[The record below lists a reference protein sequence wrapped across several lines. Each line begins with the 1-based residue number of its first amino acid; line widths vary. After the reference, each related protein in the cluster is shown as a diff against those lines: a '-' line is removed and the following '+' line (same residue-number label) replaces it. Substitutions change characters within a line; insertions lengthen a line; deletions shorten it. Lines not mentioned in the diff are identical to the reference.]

1 LPCIQPRIRSAVA
14 LAASLLAIATSARA
28 QQIPPAVK
36 AAESSIDPEKIRA
49 HVKFLAGD
57 LLEGR
62 GPGLRGSELAAQYIA
77 TQFALYGLKPGGDN
91 GTYLQQI
98 NFVGMKA
105 IPDKTTM
112 SLIPPKRPDGQ
123 IGIML
128 YSYDLKYGDD
138 FTVSNQTLTPAVDI
152 DAPIVFVGYGV
163 DAPEFNWND
172 YANIDVKGKVIL
184 CIVGDP
190 PSTDPNFFGGDALTY
205 YGRWTYKF
213 EQAARMGAVG
223 ALIIHRTDLA
233 SYGWDVVKNSNTSE
247 KTYLRD
253 NKDPQLEAASW
264 IQLDVANTIFKA
276 TGWTDASGH
285 VGYSNSTI
293 ITVSGDH
300 KVYQDGKPISLKDLT
315 AGLFS
320 VAVTPLV
327 KVEDGVPQS
336 EVQAVIDAVKRSGK
350 GAPRIL
356 QSPVD
361 MMIEAAGKRGF
372 KAIELPV
379 RLHAHV
385 ESVVRPFQSPNVVG
399 ILPGSS
405 YSLLSSRSAAEGSAS
420 PTTNSKD
427 QAVLYT
433 AHFDHLGFVPGMAGD
448 NIYNG
453 AADNATGCG
462 MLLELAR
469 VWSQLAQSST
479 KLPHSVIFASV
490 TAEEQGLLGSEYLG
504 QHPPIP
510 AGQIALDINY
520 DMILPIGVPLE
531 TNVNGAQR
539 TTFFPTVEATAKR
552 FNLAIVPDPKP
563 SAGSYYRSDHFS
575 LSRVG
580 IPAFSIETGN
590 LYEGHDAAWGK
601 KQHEDFTANDYHNFS
616 DNYHTDWDFAGNAKL
631 DRFGMDLGWQALT
644 APTTINW
651 LPKDEFEA
659 ARKASLKTN

>member
-1 LPCIQPRIRSAVA
+1 LPPIQSRIRFAVV
-14 LAASLLAIATSARA
+14 LAAFQLTISASAPA
-28 QQIPPAVK
+28 QAIPPAVK
-36 AAESSIDPEKIRA
+36 AAEDSIDPEKIRA
-49 HVKFLAGD
+49 HVKFLSDD

-62 GPGLRGSELAAQYIA
+62 GPGLRGSEIAAQYIA

-98 NFVGMKA
+98 NMVGMNA
-105 IPDKTTM
+105 IPEKTTM
-112 SLIPPKRPDGQ
+112 SIIPPKRPDGQ

-138 FTVSNQTLTPAVDI
+138 YTVSNRTLTPTVDI
-152 DAPIVFVGYGV
+152 DAPIVFVGYGIT
-163 DAPEFNWND
+163 APEFNWND

-264 IQLDVANTIFKA
+264 IQLDVAKQIFKSSNL
-276 TGWTDASGH
+276 DA
-285 VGYSNSTI
+285 
-293 ITVSGDH
+293 
-300 KVYQDGKPISLKDLT
+300 
-315 AGLFS
+315 
-320 VAVTPLV
+320 
-327 KVEDGVPQS
+327 
-336 EVQAVIDAVKRSGK
+336 DAE
-350 GAPRIL
+350 
-356 QSPVD
+356 
-361 MMIEAAGKRGF
+361 IEAAGKRGF

-399 ILPGSS
+399 ILPGANA
-405 YSLLSSRSAAEGSAS
+405 SAR
-420 PTTNSKD
+420 D

-433 AHFDHLGFVPGMAGD
+433 AHFDHLGFVPGMSGD

-469 VWSQLAQSST
+469 AWSQLAQSGT
-479 KLPHSVIFASV
+479 KLPHSVIFSAV

-520 DMILPIGVPLE
+520 DMILPIGVPLQV
-531 TNVNGAQR
+531 NVNGAQR

-601 KQHEDFTANDYHNFS
+601 KQHEDFTAHDYHNFT
-616 DNYHTDWDFAGNAKL
+616 DNYHADWNFAGNAKL
-631 DRFGMDLGWQALT
+631 DRFGMDLGCQALA
-644 APTTINW
+644 APTTISWKLN
-651 LPKDEFEA
+651 DEFEP
-659 ARKASLKTN
+659 ARRASLGAK

>member
-1 LPCIQPRIRSAVA
+1 MNRIRSAAA
-14 LAASLLAIATSARA
+14 LAASFFILSLGALA
-28 QQIPPAVK
+28 QNIPSAVK
-36 AAESSIDPEKIRA
+36 TAEDSIDPEKIRA
-49 HVKFLAGD
+49 HVKFLSDD

-62 GPGLRGSELAAQYIA
+62 GPGLRGSEIAAQYIA

-98 NFVGMKA
+98 NFVGMNA
-105 IPDKTTM
+105 IPEKTTM
-112 SLIPPKRPDGQ
+112 SIIPPKRPEGQ

-138 FTVSNQTLTPAVDI
+138 YTVSNRTLTPVVDI

-172 YANIDVKGKVIL
+172 YAGIDVKGKVIL

-213 EQAARMGAVG
+213 EQAARMGAIG

-247 KTYLRD
+247 KTYIRD

-264 IQLDVANTIFKA
+264 IQLDVAKQIFKSSNL
-276 TGWTDASGH
+276 DA
-285 VGYSNSTI
+285 
-293 ITVSGDH
+293 
-300 KVYQDGKPISLKDLT
+300 
-315 AGLFS
+315 
-320 VAVTPLV
+320 
-327 KVEDGVPQS
+327 
-336 EVQAVIDAVKRSGK
+336 DAEI
-350 GAPRIL
+350 A
-356 QSPVD
+356 
-361 MMIEAAGKRGF
+361 AAGKLGF

-379 RLHAHV
+379 RLHTHV

-399 ILPGSS
+399 ILPGTN
-405 YSLLSSRSAAEGSAS
+405 AS
-420 PTTNSKD
+420 SKD

-462 MLLELAR
+462 MLLEMAR
-469 VWSQLAQSST
+469 AWSQLAQSGT
-479 KLPHSVIFASV
+479 KLPHSVIFSAV

-520 DMILPIGVPLE
+520 DMILPIGVPLQV
-531 TNVNGAQR
+531 NVNGAQR

-601 KQHEDFTANDYHNFS
+601 KQHEDFTAHDYHNFT
-616 DNYHTDWDFAGNAKL
+616 DNYHADWNFAGNAKL
-631 DRFGMDLGWQALT
+631 DRFGMELGWQALA

-651 LPKDEFEA
+651 KPNDEFEP
-659 ARKASLKTN
+659 ARKDSLASK

>member
-1 LPCIQPRIRSAVA
+1 LAFLRARFLRI
-14 LAASLLAIATSARA
+14 ASLLALSTTLHA
-28 QQIPPAVK
+28 QQIPAPVQ
-36 AAESSIDPEKIRA
+36 AAEAAVNPENIRA
-49 HVKFLAGD
+49 HVKFLSDD

-62 GPGLRGSELAAQYIA
+62 GPGLRGSELAAKYIA
-77 TQFALYGLKPGGDN
+77 TQFALYGLQPGGDN

-98 NFVGMKA
+98 NFVGMNA
-105 IPDKTTM
+105 IPEKTTM
-112 SLIPPKRPDGQ
+112 SIIPPKRPDGQ

-128 YSYDLKYGDD
+128 YSFDLKYGDD
-138 FTVSNQTLTPAVDI
+138 YTVSNRTLTPTVDI

-163 DAPEFNWND
+163 TAPEFNWND

-190 PSTDPNFFGGDALTY
+190 PSTDPSFFGGDALTY

-264 IQLDVANTIFKA
+264 IQLDVAKQIFKSSNLDP
-276 TGWTDASGH
+276 DA
-285 VGYSNSTI
+285 
-293 ITVSGDH
+293 
-300 KVYQDGKPISLKDLT
+300 
-315 AGLFS
+315 
-320 VAVTPLV
+320 
-327 KVEDGVPQS
+327 E
-336 EVQAVIDAVKRSGK
+336 
-350 GAPRIL
+350 
-356 QSPVD
+356 
-361 MMIEAAGKRGF
+361 IEAAGKRGF

-385 ESVVRPFQSPNVVG
+385 ESTVRPFQSPNVIG
-399 ILPGSS
+399 ILPGTSETAATVHRTDS
-405 YSLLSSRSAAEGSAS
+405 QQAANSCSECRDLAKSAMRPTSVEAAYRLIWSELPPAECTTCNYPWKPSPEPAILISNAKAMNVLLGDPAPAPAS
-420 PTTNSKD
+420 GND
-427 QAVLYT
+427 QAVIYT

-453 AADNATGCG
+453 AADNATGVG
-462 MLLELAR
+462 MILEMAR
-469 VWSQLAQSST
+469 AWSQSGI
-479 KLPHSVIFASV
+479 KPPHSVIFAAV

-531 TNVNGAQR
+531 VNVNGAQR

-552 FNLAIVPDPKP
+552 FNLAIVPDPRP
-563 SAGSYYRSDHFS
+563 SAGTYYRSDHFS

-580 IPAFSIETGN
+580 IPAFSIETGT

-601 KQHEDFTANDYHNFS
+601 KQMDDFNAHDYHNFS
-616 DNYHTDWDFAGNAKL
+616 DNYHPDWNFAGNAKL
-631 DRFGMDLGWQALT
+631 VRFGMDLGWQALT
-644 APTTINW
+644 APNTILW
-651 LPKDEFEA
+651 KPKDEFEA
-659 ARKASLKTN
+659 ARKAALSSK

>member
-1 LPCIQPRIRSAVA
+1 MQLDLYAPTIAFQEHLLAPHQDPHPHCRCSRLILLALSLNA
-14 LAASLLAIATSARA
+14 LAQT
-28 QQIPPAVK
+28 IPPAVK
-36 AAESSIDPEKIRA
+36 AAEASIDGEKIRA
-49 HVKFLAGD
+49 HVKFLSDD

-62 GPGLRGSELAAQYIA
+62 GPGLRGSEIAAQYIA

-98 NFVGMKA
+98 NFVGMNA
-105 IPDKTTM
+105 IPEKTTM
-112 SLIPPKRPDGQ
+112 SIIPPKRPEGQ

-138 FTVSNQTLTPAVDI
+138 YTVTNRTLTPVVDI

-163 DAPEFNWND
+163 TAPEFKWND

-213 EQAARMGAVG
+213 EQAARMGAIG

-264 IQLDVANTIFKA
+264 IQLDVAKQIFKSSNLDP
-276 TGWTDASGH
+276 DA
-285 VGYSNSTI
+285 
-293 ITVSGDH
+293 
-300 KVYQDGKPISLKDLT
+300 
-315 AGLFS
+315 
-320 VAVTPLV
+320 
-327 KVEDGVPQS
+327 E
-336 EVQAVIDAVKRSGK
+336 
-350 GAPRIL
+350 
-356 QSPVD
+356 
-361 MMIEAAGKRGF
+361 IEAAGNRGF

-399 ILPGSS
+399 ILPG
-405 YSLLSSRSAAEGSAS
+405 ANAS
-420 PTTNSKD
+420 GKD
-427 QAVLYT
+427 QAVMYT
-433 AHFDHLGFVPGMAGD
+433 AHFDHLGFVPGMSGD

-462 MLLELAR
+462 MIIELAR
-469 VWSQLAQSST
+469 AWSQLASQPDF
-479 KLPHSVIFASV
+479 KLPHSVIFAAV

-520 DMILPIGVPLE
+520 DMILPIGVPLQ

-539 TTFFPTVEATAKR
+539 TV
-552 FNLAIVPDPKP
+552 LLPD
-563 SAGSYYRSDHFS
+563 S
-575 LSRVG
+575 
-580 IPAFSIETGN
+580 
-590 LYEGHDAAWGK
+590 
-601 KQHEDFTANDYHNFS
+601 
-616 DNYHTDWDFAGNAKL
+616 
-631 DRFGMDLGWQALT
+631 
-644 APTTINW
+644 
-651 LPKDEFEA
+651 
-659 ARKASLKTN
+659 